1 MTDDDFSEDFVD
13 PLVRQVA
20 ALLPFRT
27 ILVADMGG
35 PTMLQIELGR
45 RGADD
50 DPPDTA
56 SIDPTT
62 EPVLWAFDVEGG
74 RETVVS
80 NFGIDTEPQAVADW
94 IASMA
99 ERYSSPAAL
108 RAMEL
113 ELSTSPSATWVWAAD
128 KGEAETLRASLT
140 AAGHEASA
148 AHGGNAEG
156 RTLDIDIGAIAL
168 EGLRFLLDAGYSF
181 RWHFGQHPL
190 NRAELLYGIPVA
202 RPRRG

>member
-1 MTDDDFSEDFVD
+1 MD
-13 PLVRQVA
+13 PIVREVA

-27 ILVADMGG
+27 TLVADMGG

-45 RGADD
+45 RGGAD

-80 NFGIDTEPQAVADW
+80 NFGVDAEPQAVADW

-99 ERYSSPAAL
+99 ERYGSPTVI

-113 ELSTSPSATWVWAAD
+113 EISTSPRATWVWAAD
-128 KGEAETLRASLT
+128 ERLAVKLRASLN
-140 AAGHEASA
+140 AAGHEAAAARGGSA
-148 AHGGNAEG
+148 ES
-156 RTLDIDIGAIAL
+156 RTMDVDIGGVAL
-168 EGLRFLLDAGYSF
+168 EGLQFLLDAGYSF
-181 RWHFGQHPL
+181 RWHPGQHPL
-190 NRAELLYGIPVA
+190 NRVERLYGIPVA
-202 RPRRG
+202 GSYAG

>member
-1 MTDDDFSEDFVD
+1 MTVDDFSEDFVD
-13 PLVRQVA
+13 PLVREVA

-27 ILVADMGG
+27 VLVADMGG

-45 RGADD
+45 RGDDD

-80 NFGIDTEPQAVADW
+80 NFGIDAEPQAVADW

-99 ERYSSPAAL
+99 ERHGSPTAL

-113 ELSTSPSATWVWAAD
+113 EISTSPGATWVWAAD
-128 KGEAETLRASLT
+128 ERLAAELRTSLN
-140 AAGHEASA
+140 AAGHEAA
-148 AHGGNAEG
+148 AARGGDAKG
-156 RTLDIDIGAIAL
+156 RTLDLDIGPVAL
-168 EGLRFLLDAGYSF
+168 EGLQFLLDAGYSF
-181 RWHFGQHPL
+181 RWHPGQHPL
-190 NRAELLYGIPVA
+190 NRAGRLFGIPVA
-202 RPRRG
+202 AT